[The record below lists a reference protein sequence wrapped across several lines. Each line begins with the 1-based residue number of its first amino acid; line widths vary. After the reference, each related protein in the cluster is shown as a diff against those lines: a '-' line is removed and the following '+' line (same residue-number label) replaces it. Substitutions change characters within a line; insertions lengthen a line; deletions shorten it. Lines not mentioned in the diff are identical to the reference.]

1 MKLLSSEWLKT
12 KRTAVRWLTFCMP
25 VVYGLLI
32 IGYVALR
39 GIDENTQM
47 LVFQSFF
54 EGWTAFIIPLGAGIL
69 SGFIVHQE
77 ELAGSFNGFLS
88 SKVSRHSLYL
98 GKLSILILTMTA
110 STFIAT
116 VVLCV
121 GLNVVF
127 PGVLIGWP
135 IFIAAAILVVIGT
148 IPLLALHLWASFAW
162 GMGASIGISIGG
174 LLMAALVGATS
185 LGNKI
190 WQFIP
195 WAGPVRLAK
204 QAGAYLQFTPDMQ
217 VAPEIISSGFVL
229 NQLATGL
236 VAVAVCLVAAL
247 IGGIVWFNKWEGR
260 KSYE

>member
-1 MKLLSSEWLKT
+1 
-12 KRTAVRWLTFCMP
+12 MP
-25 VVYGLLI
+25 VVYAALI

-39 GIDENTQM
+39 GIDSNTQT
-47 LVFQSFF
+47 LVFQIFF
-54 EGWTAFIIPLGAGIL
+54 EAWTAFVIPLGAGIL

-88 SKVSRHSLYL
+88 SKVSRHGLYL
-98 GKLSILILTMTA
+98 GKFSLLLLTMTI

-116 VVLCV
+116 VVLCA
-121 GLNVVF
+121 GFNVF

-135 IFIAAAILVVIGT
+135 IFIASAILVIVGT

-174 LLMAALVGATS
+174 LLMAALMGATS
-185 LGNKI
+185 LGDKI
-190 WQFIP
+190 WPFIP
-195 WAGPVRLAK
+195 WAWPVRLAMLP
-204 QAGAYLQFTPDMQ
+204 GAYLQFTPDMQ
-217 VAPEIISSGFVL
+217 VAPEAISSGFVL

-236 VAVAVCLVAAL
+236 VAAAICLVAAL